1 MGSISVIMLFCLLIA
16 FVLIVLKQAHITMRK
31 KLITGSVLMLM
42 LGVTGWH
49 NYTQSKR
56 ANVATLLEQAFNEEK
71 TLNCEGFLVHKNDF
85 NLITQTYTLIGK
97 SNTPTSNI
105 IITLEKCVITE
116 PQTQEEELPN
126 GHTIE
131 ELGRE

>member
-1 MGSISVIMLFCLLIA
+1 MGPLSVIMLFCLLIA
-16 FVLIVLKQAHITMRK
+16 LVIIVLKQARITIRTK
-31 KLITGSVLMLM
+31 FIAGSALVLMLFA
-42 LGVTGWH
+42 TGWH

-56 ANVATLLEQAFNEEK
+56 ANITTLLEQAFNEEK

-105 IITLEKCVITE
+105 IIALEKCVITE

>member
-1 MGSISVIMLFCLLIA
+1 MGAFSVIMLFCLLIA
-16 FVLIVLKQAHITMRK
+16 FVLIILSQAHITMRK
-31 KLITGSVLMLM
+31 KLMIGSVLTLA
-42 LGVTGWH
+42 LCAVGWH

-56 ANVATLLEQAFNEEK
+56 ANITTLLEQAFNDEK

-105 IITLEKCVITE
+105 IISLDKCVITE
-116 PQTQEEELPN
+116 PSTQDEELID